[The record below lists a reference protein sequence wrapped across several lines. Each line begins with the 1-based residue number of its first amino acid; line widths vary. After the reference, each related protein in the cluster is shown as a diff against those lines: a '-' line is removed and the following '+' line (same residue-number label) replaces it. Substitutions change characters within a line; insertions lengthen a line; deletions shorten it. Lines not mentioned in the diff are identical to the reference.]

1 MLQDSTLSWPGLSW
15 LVPASQR
22 TVDGL
27 SAKHLDER
35 KRNHVDG
42 RDKPVMTA
50 RGVNLLSR
58 SRR

>member
-1 MLQDSTLSWPGLSW
+1 MTG
-15 LVPASQR
+15 LVPATQR

-35 KRNHVDG
+35 KPNHVDG